1 ASKLIKFTPSQELI
15 PDLVSLYPTRSR
27 EFPDIPVYTYW
38 ITLGKSP
45 QRGLVSAYFWNSDV
59 LAERLAGHI
68 LRDAHDRYV
77 EIYKAINEL
86 DHHFKD

>member
-1 ASKLIKFTPSQELI
+1 MNYAGNEDLRAAIAALSNDMSEMHLRLRE
-15 PDLVSLYPTRSR
+15 LVS
-27 EFPDIPVYTYW
+27 V
-38 ITLGKSP
+38 
-45 QRGLVSAYFWNSDV
+45 YFWNSDV
-59 LAERLAGHI
+59 LVDRLAGHI